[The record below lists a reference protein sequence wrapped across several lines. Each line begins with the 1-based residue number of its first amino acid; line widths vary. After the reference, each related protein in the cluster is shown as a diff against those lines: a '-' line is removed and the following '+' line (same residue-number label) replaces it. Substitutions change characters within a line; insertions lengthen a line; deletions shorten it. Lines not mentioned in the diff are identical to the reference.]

1 MTVKLANNVS
11 GFLNTAIT
19 ASDTGIVLQ
28 SGNGASFP
36 SLGAGEYFYATLV
49 STGNTLE
56 VVKVTARS
64 GDSMTVVRAQDNSSA
79 ASFAAGSRLEI
90 RVTVASVRD
99 AISDVATASAIGFTP
114 VGGISATNVQAA
126 LAEVDSEKI
135 AFTRLDDNDG
145 SSLVGYLP
153 AGTNAVPTT
162 VQAKLRETVS
172 VKDFG
177 AVGDGVTDDTA
188 AIQAAIDY
196 VATIGPS
203 TVGGIVYVPEGEYRI
218 TSTIISAPTGGQV
231 GIQGAGQFATVIKP
245 DGDFTAVWL
254 RSSYVSSGD
263 FSVEWP
269 ETVAASIPAARIG
282 VEFAGP
288 NNQMSYVEIK
298 NITVMYAYRGFI
310 QRDWTGQP
318 LGNIFLSTLR
328 QLTAFRCADWGFY
341 LGSKV
346 GSTTLRLLHCYVRGD
361 NSDGSGPYGK
371 GVYASNFNDIYT
383 EQLAIDQCLNQW
395 VQIITGNVLVMNG
408 TALEANKITNAS
420 NVAMELNIS
429 RVMLNGLKDIS
440 CDYDTGANAR
450 LVFFGGNCLSG
461 IVSGYSEQFSTVGGG
476 TTKYAVTLNAAT
488 TQVNVADRSVV
499 PSQVLDNGFFANAVF
514 EGRRLSRVGNPP
526 NYGTWLRGD
535 NVLNGA
541 PAVGQPKGW
550 VCTVAGSPGTWVS
563 EGNL

>member
-1 MTVKLANNVS
+1 MSALSIQVPFPVFQDRDGQPLDNGYVWIGTANLNPQTNPVVAYFDAALTIVAAQPLRTLNGYISNAGTPAQIYVNGVSFSILVQDSNGSMVYNFADGSGISPNANGVSFTGFKGQVGFVQDLADDDGS
-11 GFLNTAIT
+11 DWIGFKQAGTGSIAI
-19 ASDTGIVLQ
+19 S
-28 SGNGASFP
+28 
-36 SLGAGEYFYATLV
+36 
-49 STGNTLE
+49 
-56 VVKVTARS
+56 
-64 GDSMTVVRAQDNSSA
+64 AQDKM
-79 ASFAAGSRLEI
+79 R
-90 RVTVASVRD
+90 
-99 AISDVATASAIGFTP
+99 
-114 VGGISATNVQAA
+114 Q
-126 LAEVDSEKI
+126 
-135 AFTRLDDNDG
+135 
-145 SSLVGYLP
+145 
-153 AGTNAVPTT
+153 
-162 VQAKLRETVS
+162 TVS

-231 GIQGAGQFATVIKP
+231 GIRGAGQFATTFKP
-245 DGDFTAVWL
+245 DGDFTAIWL
-254 RSSYVSSGD
+254 RSAYVSSGD

-269 ETVAASIPAARIG
+269 ATAAGSIPATRVG

-288 NNQMSYVEIK
+288 NNQMAYVEIA

-310 QRDWTGQP
+310 QRNWTGQP

-328 QLTAFRCADWGFY
+328 QLTGYRCADWGFH
-341 LGSKV
+341 LDSKV

-361 NSDGSGPYGK
+361 DSGGSGAYGK
-371 GVYASNFNDIYT
+371 GVYVSNIDDIYT
-383 EQLAIDQCLNQW
+383 EQLAIDQCLNVW
-395 VQIITGNVLVMNG
+395 VQAVNGNVLLMNG

-420 NVAMELNIS
+420 NVAMNLNFN
-429 RVMLNGLKDIS
+429 RAVLNGVKDIANT
-440 CDYDTGANAR
+440 YDTGANAR
-450 LVFFGGNCLSG
+450 LVFFAGNCKSG
-461 IVSGYSEQFSTVGGG
+461 IVSGYSEQASTIGGG
-476 TTKYAVTLNAAT
+476 TTKYAVVFNAAT

-499 PSQVLDNGFFANAVF
+499 PSQVLDNGFFVNAVY
-514 EGRRLSRVGNPP
+514 EGRRLSRTGLAP

-541 PAVGQPKGW
+541 PTVGQPKGW

>member
-1 MTVKLANNVS
+1 MTTPLSIAVPFPVFQDRDGQPLENGYIWLGVENLNPQTNPVIAYFDAALTIVAPQPLRTLNGYISRAGTPAQVYVDGVNFSILVQDSKGSMVYNFPDANGLSPDACGVIYNPPFTGGVAIPVCEKLA
-11 GFLNTAIT
+11 
-19 ASDTGIVLQ
+19 Q
-28 SGNGASFP
+28 
-36 SLGAGEYFYATLV
+36 
-49 STGNTLE
+49 
-56 VVKVTARS
+56 
-64 GDSMTVVRAQDNSSA
+64 
-79 ASFAAGSRLEI
+79 
-90 RVTVASVRD
+90 
-99 AISDVATASAIGFTP
+99 
-114 VGGISATNVQAA
+114 
-126 LAEVDSEKI
+126 
-135 AFTRLDDNDG
+135 
-145 SSLVGYLP
+145 
-153 AGTNAVPTT
+153 
-162 VQAKLRETVS
+162 TVS

-177 AVGDGVTDDTA
+177 AVGDGVVDDTA

-203 TVGGIVYVPEGEYRI
+203 SVGGIVYVPEGTYRI

-231 GIQGAGQFATVIKP
+231 GILGAGQFATVFKP

-263 FSVEWP
+263 FAVEWP
-269 ETVAASIPAARIG
+269 ATAGGSIPTTRIG

-288 NNQMSYVEIK
+288 NNQMAYVEIK

-318 LGNIFLSTLR
+318 LGNIFLATLR
-328 QLTAFRCADWGFY
+328 QLTAFRCADFGFH
-341 LGSKV
+341 LNSKV

-361 NSDGSGPYGK
+361 DFGGSGAFGK
-371 GVYASNFNDIYT
+371 GVFCFNFSDIYT

-395 VQIITGNVLVMNG
+395 VRFVTGNVLLMNG
-408 TALEANKITNAS
+408 TALESNKITNAS
-420 NVAMELNIS
+420 NVAMELNMS

-440 CDYDTGANAR
+440 CNYDTGANAR
-450 LVFFGGNCLSG
+450 LVFFGANCLSG
-461 IVSGYSEQFSTVGGG
+461 LVSGYSEQFSTIGGG

-488 TQVNVADRSVV
+488 TQVNVADRSVL

-550 VCTVAGSPGTWVS
+550 VCTVAGSSGTWVS

>member
-1 MTVKLANNVS
+1 MTALSIQPPFPIFTDTDGSPLENGYIWLGTANLDPQGNP
-11 GFLNTAIT
+11 IT
-19 ASDTGIVLQ
+19 AYWDAALTITAAQ
-28 SGNGASFP
+28 PIRTSGGYP
-36 SLGAGEYFYATLV
+36 S
-49 STGNTLE
+49 
-56 VVKVTARS
+56 RS
-64 GDSMTVVRAQDNSSA
+64 GTPARLYV
-79 ASFAAGSRLEI
+79 ASDYSI
-90 RVTVASVRD
+90 RVQNKNGSQVYSAPEATERISGEVISTLNASQVIYD
-99 AISDVATASAIGFTP
+99 
-114 VGGISATNVQAA
+114 
-126 LAEVDSEKI
+126 
-135 AFTRLDDNDG
+135 
-145 SSLVGYLP
+145 P
-153 AGTNAVPTT
+153 AGLGAVPTT